1 MRKKLTTVNQTMLQ
15 YRIIKSKGYDLAFD
29 VNEAIKL
36 GWEPLGGPC
45 LDASSSYYT
54 SSFLQAMTKELKEK

>member
-1 MRKKLTTVNQTMLQ
+1 MLQ